1 MRAAAIET
9 ALQTMASSAAP
20 SLAPVDP
27 PLGPQPPTAELY
39 SPNQITMCM
48 KEKVFSLSGD
58 DFTVQTI
65 DGTNILKVKG
75 KTVSLHGKKKFT
87 NMRGDELFTLNN
99 KMLAL
104 QKSFVGESPAGHNVC
119 RFANPTTS

>member
-1 MRAAAIET
+1 
-9 ALQTMASSAAP
+9 
-20 SLAPVDP
+20 
-27 PLGPQPPTAELY
+27 
-39 SPNQITMCM
+39 MCM

-87 NMRGDELFTLNN
+87 NMRGDEIFTLNN

-104 QKSFVGESPAGHNVC
+104 QKSFIGESPDGHNVHTAPLPRAY
-119 RFANPTTS
+119 RF